1 MSETLTRFEL
11 AQGVRGTGLRLD
23 GGTAQMFLSWWIS
36 SGVVEELT
44 PGRYRLTDRGRE
56 LAGWI
61 ARLDD
66 PGSTVVT

>member
-1 MSETLTRFEL
+1 
-11 AQGVRGTGLRLD
+11 LD